1 MEMKERNVEK
11 GGFQERMQ
19 RKVCD
24 IKKHNKQ
31 RDKRI
36 VLEGKEYMEFK
47 KMNDKKEK
55 RRY

>member
-36 VLEGKEYMEFK
+36 VLEGKEFQ

-55 RRY
+55 RRF